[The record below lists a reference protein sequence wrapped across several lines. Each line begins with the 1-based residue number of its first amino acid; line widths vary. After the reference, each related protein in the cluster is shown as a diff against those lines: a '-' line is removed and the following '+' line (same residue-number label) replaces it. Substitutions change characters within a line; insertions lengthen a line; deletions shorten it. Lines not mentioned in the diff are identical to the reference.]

1 MARRSAI
8 LVVMKPLETVDRA
21 LHMLRAFDREHPDR
35 SVGDLAAELGVHHS
49 NASRLAA
56 TLALRGF
63 LERSPDGERYR
74 LGPELRRLGLLSL
87 VERDLVGA
95 AREPMRALVGE
106 LGETIVLSQL
116 DGFETVD
123 IAQVTGAYVIGARQW
138 LGRRSPLHAT
148 SDGKV
153 FLAFAD
159 PPPALPRTLEP
170 YTAFTVTDPDRLRR
184 EVAATRETGW
194 AGADSELED
203 GLCGVAAPVFDAL
216 GACVAALNVTG
227 PTFRLRATPETP
239 GPSPHLGPACR
250 AAADAIS
257 THLGYTG

>member
-1 MARRSAI
+1 
-8 LVVMKPLETVDRA
+8 MKPLETVDRA

-35 SVGDLAAELGVHHS
+35 SVGDLAAALGVHHS

-95 AREPMRALVGE
+95 AQAPMRDLVGE
-106 LGETIVLSQL
+106 IGETVVLSQL
-116 DGFETVD
+116 DGAESVD
-123 IAQVTGAYVIGARQW
+123 IAQITGRYVIGARQW

-159 PPPALPRTLEP
+159 PPPQLPRDLVP
-170 YTAFTVTDPDRLRR
+170 YTPRTVIAR
-184 EVAATRETGW
+184 EDLKRQVRAVRARGW
-194 AGADSELED
+194 ADADSELEE

-216 GACVAALNVTG
+216 GACTAALNVTG
-227 PTFRLRATPETP
+227 PTFRLREVPTER
-239 GPSPHLGPACR
+239 LGRTCR
-250 AAADAIS
+250 AAADRIS
-257 THLGYTG
+257 AHLGFPG

>member
-1 MARRSAI
+1 
-8 LVVMKPLETVDRA
+8 MKPLETVDRA

-63 LERSPDGERYR
+63 LERTPDGERYR
-74 LGPELRRLGLLSL
+74 LGPELRRLGMLSL

-95 AREPMRALVGE
+95 ARAPMRDLVDD
-106 LGETIVLSQL
+106 LGETVVLSQL
-116 DGFETVD
+116 DGAETVD

-159 PPPALPRTLEP
+159 PPPAPPHRLDA
-170 YTAFTVTDPDRLRR
+170 YTDRTVTDTETLKDQVRR
-184 EVAATRETGW
+184 ARERGW
-194 AGADSELED
+194 ADADSELED
-203 GLCGVAAPVFDAL
+203 GLCGVAAPVFDIL
-216 GACVAALNVTG
+216 GVCVAALNVTG
-227 PTFRLRATPETP
+227 PTFRLREHTDR
-239 GPSPHLGPACR
+239 LGAACR
-250 AAADAIS
+250 AAADQIS
-257 THLGYTG
+257 ANLGHTG

>member
-1 MARRSAI
+1 
-8 LVVMKPLETVDRA
+8 MKPLETVDRA
-21 LHMLRAFDREHPDR
+21 LHMLRAFDRDHPDR

-74 LGPELRRLGLLSL
+74 LGPEVRRLGLLSL

-95 AREPMRALVGE
+95 AQAPMRELVGE
-106 LGETIVLSQL
+106 LGETVVLSQL
-116 DGFETVD
+116 DGAESVD
-123 IAQVTGAYVIGARQW
+123 IAQVTGRYVIGARQW

-159 PPPALPRTLEP
+159 PAPPLPSDLAP
-170 YTAFTVTDPDRLRR
+170 YTPHTVTD
-184 EVAATRETGW
+184 AATLERQVGEVRERGW
-194 AGADSELED
+194 AAADSELED

-216 GACVAALNVTG
+216 GDCTAALNLTG
-227 PTFRLRATPETP
+227 PTFRLREVPTDR
-239 GPSPHLGPACR
+239 LGRACR
-250 AAADAIS
+250 AAADRIS
-257 THLGYTG
+257 AHLGYAG

>member
-1 MARRSAI
+1 
-8 LVVMKPLETVDRA
+8 MKPLETVDRA

-74 LGPELRRLGLLSL
+74 LGPEVRRLGLLSL

-95 AREPMRALVGE
+95 AQAPMHDLVAT
-106 LGETIVLSQL
+106 LGETVVLSQL
-116 DGFETVD
+116 DGAETVD
-123 IAQVTGAYVIGARQW
+123 IAQVTGRYVIGARQW

-159 PPPALPRTLEP
+159 PPPQLPGELAPYTAHTVTDARTLERQVGE
-170 YTAFTVTDPDRLRR
+170 AR
-184 EVAATRETGW
+184 ERGW
-194 AGADSELED
+194 AAADSELED

-216 GACVAALNVTG
+216 GACAAALNVTG
-227 PTFRLRATPETP
+227 PTFRLREVPTAR
-239 GPSPHLGPACR
+239 LGEACR
-250 AAADAIS
+250 AAADRIS
-257 THLGYTG
+257 AHLGYAG

>member
-1 MARRSAI
+1 
-8 LVVMKPLETVDRA
+8 MKPLETVDRA
-21 LHMLRAFDREHPDR
+21 LQMLRAFDREHPDR

-63 LERSPDGERYR
+63 LERTPDGERYR

-95 AREPMRALVGE
+95 AREPMRALVDD
-106 LGETIVLSQL
+106 LGETVVLSQL
-116 DGFETVD
+116 DGDETVD
-123 IAQVTGAYVIGARQW
+123 IAQLTGAYVIGARQW

-148 SDGKV
+148 SDGKA

-159 PPPALPRTLEP
+159 PPPALPRPLEP
-170 YTAFTVTDPDRLRR
+170 YTPFTVTDPDRLRR
-184 EVAATRETGW
+184 EVADARERGW
-194 AGADSELED
+194 AGADSELEE

-216 GACVAALNVTG
+216 GGCVAALNVTG
-227 PTFRLRATPETP
+227 PTFRLRESPDVP
-239 GPSPHLGPACR
+239 GPAGRLGPACR

-257 THLGYTG
+257 ARLGHSG

>member
-1 MARRSAI
+1 
-8 LVVMKPLETVDRA
+8 MKPLETVDRA

-35 SVGDLAAELGVHHS
+35 TVGDLAAALGVHHS

-95 AREPMRALVGE
+95 ARVPMSDLVAE
-106 LGETIVLSQL
+106 FGETVVLSQL
-116 DGFETVD
+116 DGFESVD
-123 IAQVTGAYVIGARQW
+123 VAQVDGRYVIGARQW

-153 FLAFAD
+153 FLAFTQPSPR
-159 PPPALPRTLEP
+159 PPGHLPAHTPH
-170 YTAFTVTDPDRLRR
+170 TVTDAAELDRQVRR
-184 EVAATRETGW
+184 ARERGW
-194 AGADSELED
+194 AAADSELEE

-216 GACVAALNVTG
+216 GGCVAALNVTG
-227 PTFRLRATPETP
+227 PTFRLREVTT
-239 GPSPHLGPACR
+239 SRLGESC
-250 AAADAIS
+250 AAAAARVS
-257 THLGYTG
+257 THLGHTG

>member
-1 MARRSAI
+1 
-8 LVVMKPLETVDRA
+8 MKPLETVDRA

-35 SVGDLAAELGVHHS
+35 SVGDLATTLGVHHS

-95 AREPMRALVGE
+95 ARAPMSDLVAQF
-106 LGETIVLSQL
+106 GETVVLSQL
-116 DGFETVD
+116 DGFESVD
-123 IAQVTGAYVIGARQW
+123 IAQVDGRYVIGARQW

-153 FLAFAD
+153 FLAFTE
-159 PPPALPRTLEP
+159 PPPRPPEHLPAHTP
-170 YTAFTVTDPDRLRR
+170 HTVTDAAELDRQVRR
-184 EVAATRETGW
+184 VRERGW
-194 AGADSELED
+194 AAADSELED

-216 GACVAALNVTG
+216 GGCVAALNVTG
-227 PTFRLRATPETP
+227 PTFRLREVDTDLLGRSCRKAADTIS
-239 GPSPHLGPACR
+239 GHLGHAR
-250 AAADAIS
+250 
-257 THLGYTG
+257 